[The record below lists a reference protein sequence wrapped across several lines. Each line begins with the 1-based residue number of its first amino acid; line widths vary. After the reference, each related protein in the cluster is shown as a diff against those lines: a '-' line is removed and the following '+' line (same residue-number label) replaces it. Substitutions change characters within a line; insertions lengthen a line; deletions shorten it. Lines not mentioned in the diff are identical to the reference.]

1 MPYVLVSTQIRLE
14 NGPTMVG
21 DEWNDVELMEYLGA
35 SLCKELGTNYIE
47 YRTPDPP
54 RTVLNKLELRGYSM
68 VGMAGVGQTCI
79 WTMHKP
85 ASKEDNTTTSNA
97 REVSVDSLPQSV
109 ADSRESDS
117 EEKMEAVDK

>member
-54 RTVLNKLELRGYSM
+54 RTVLNKLETKGYSM

-85 ASKEDNTTTSNA
+85 AKESL
-97 REVSVDSLPQSV
+97 DSLPRSV
-109 ADSRESDS
+109 NSKESDS
-117 EEKMEAVDK
+117 EEKVEVIDK

>member
-54 RTVLNKLELRGYSM
+54 RVVLNKLEMKGYSM

-85 ASKEDNTTTSNA
+85 ASKEEESL
-97 REVSVDSLPQSV
+97 DSLPRSV
-109 ADSRESDS
+109 NSSESDS
-117 EEKMEAVDK
+117 EIKVEVIEK